1 MKGTNASYAWARVE
15 ARINSSQESV
25 WNALTLPEQT
35 EKYMYNCQL
44 HAQWIPGKR
53 AVWKA
58 KNAEGIWED
67 HVEAEVLVYQPKK
80 HLAFKIMHQATKD
93 YPAAVSELH
102 FYLESDG
109 EQVHLRIEQG
119 DFTAIAHGLER
130 SKSCQQGWEY
140 VLPNLIKT
148 CKTIT

>member
-1 MKGTNASYAWARVE
+1 
-15 ARINSSQESV
+15 
-25 WNALTLPEQT
+25 
-35 EKYMYNCQL
+35 MYNYQL

-58 KNAEGIWED
+58 KNADGVWGD

-102 FYLESDG
+102 LYLDSVG
-109 EQVHLRIEQG
+109 EQVHLHIEQG
-119 DFTAIAHGLER
+119 DFTAIEYGLER

-148 CKTIT
+148 CKTIN